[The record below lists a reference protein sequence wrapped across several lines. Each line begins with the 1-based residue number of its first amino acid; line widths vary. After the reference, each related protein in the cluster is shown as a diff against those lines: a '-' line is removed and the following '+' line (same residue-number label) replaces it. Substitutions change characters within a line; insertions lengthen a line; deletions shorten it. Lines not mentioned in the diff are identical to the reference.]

1 MANAY
6 PKLSDARI
14 LVSNDDGIHAPGL
27 KLLERIARSLS
38 DDVWVVAPEAEQSGA
53 SHGLTLRRSLALH
66 KVGRR
71 RYAVGGTP
79 SDSVLMAVKYIM
91 TDKAPDLVLSG
102 INRGANLGED
112 IIYSGTVAAAREAA
126 LMGIRAIA
134 FSAVRRNEFL
144 PWKTAEAFAPGIIK
158 KLYDSPWPKSVLM
171 NVNFPPIAPGE
182 VTGVKVAPMG
192 RRVEH
197 THIKAINDPSGREM
211 LWLGDFPSDD
221 PLDHETDLG
230 AILDKKVAVTP
241 LHCDPTHLPTL
252 QKMAGLFPKSAA
264 IAGQKGKGRKR
275 ARR

>member
-1 MANAY
+1 MADDL
-6 PKLSDARI
+6 PKLSKARI

-27 KLLERIARSLS
+27 KLLERVARSLS

-53 SHGLTLRRSLALH
+53 SHGLTLRRSIALH

-79 SDSVLMAVKYIM
+79 SDSVLMAVKHIM
-91 TDKAPDLVLSG
+91 TDRPPDLVLSG
-102 INRGANLGED
+102 VNRGANLGED

-126 LMGIRAIA
+126 LLGIRAIA
-134 FSAVRRNEFL
+134 FSQVRRGELL

-158 KLYDSPWPKSVLM
+158 KLYESPWPKSVLM
-171 NVNFPPIAPGE
+171 NVNFPPIQPGE
-182 VTGVKVAPMG
+182 VTGIKVAPQG

-197 THIKAINDPSGREM
+197 THIKAIKDPSGRDM

-230 AILDKKVAVTP
+230 TILKNMVSVTP
-241 LHCDPTHLPTL
+241 LHCDLTHMATV
-252 QKMAGLFPKSAA
+252 QKIAGLFAKAKRSAV
-264 IAGQKGKGRKR
+264 GKK